1 MATILVVTI
10 CLFGL
15 PAWIPGFRGEYSEQM
30 PMWAFGLIALNEIL
44 QLVFV
49 AAVGTNLIPLYYS
62 SRFALV
68 GLTFCVAGGIV
79 GLIGLVRHGVGKGC
93 LVTDAFS
100 VFCWLFLVSMH

>member
-1 MATILVVTI
+1 MTAILLVTI
-10 CLFGL
+10 IAFGL
-15 PAWIPGFRGEYSEQM
+15 PAWIPGSRGKYSEQV
-30 PMWAFGLIALNEIL
+30 PLWAFGLTALNEVL

-68 GLTFCVAGGIV
+68 GMPLCVAGGI
-79 GLIGLVRHGVGKGC
+79 IGLVSLVRYGVGIGC
-93 LVTDAFS
+93 LVTDAFG

>member
-1 MATILVVTI
+1 VATILVVTI